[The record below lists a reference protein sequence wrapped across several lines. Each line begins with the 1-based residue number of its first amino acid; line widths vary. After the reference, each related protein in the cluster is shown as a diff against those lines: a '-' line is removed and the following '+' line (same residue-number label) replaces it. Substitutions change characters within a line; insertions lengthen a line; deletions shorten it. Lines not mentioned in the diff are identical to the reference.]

1 MFARIS
7 KVHEQSFIR
16 YINEPRSC
24 NGSIFNIN
32 CTFKA
37 TIRAVYTNFPLSAR
51 LQ

>member
-1 MFARIS
+1 MSARIS
-7 KVHEQSFIR
+7 KVLEQSIIR

-24 NGSIFNIN
+24 NDTIFNIN

-37 TIRAVYTNFPLSAR
+37 TIRAVYTNFPISVR